1 MIISILSVSFSPPHY
16 DSAATVFYAQ
26 NFLSRLSASSA
37 FFSRLAFNFTSSQ
50 SKNESRGVD
59 DRLSPA
65 ASFAAFLLGG
75 KKQKGDESGY
85 SDRGQRPEGGL
96 PGVFQRQSRFG
107 CHDTRVKA

>member
-1 MIISILSVSFSPPHY
+1 LGITISILSVSFSPPHY

-50 SKNESRGVD
+50 SNNESRGVD

-85 SDRGQRPEGGL
+85 VSIIRL
-96 PGVFQRQSRFG
+96 GVLFWYAI
-107 CHDTRVKA
+107 HH